1 MGSYARG
8 RLHVMTAD
16 ENCELLGKVPG
27 SFLLAHTC
35 HGAQGSSGAP
45 LVLMDDESAVM
56 VGIQVATGRRNG
68 TDVMLAISAPSIAER
83 QLH

>member
-1 MGSYARG
+1 
-8 RLHVMTAD
+8 MTAD
-16 ENCELLGKVPG
+16 QNCELLGEVPG

-45 LVLMDDESAVM
+45 LVLMDDESAVI
-56 VGIQVATGRRNG
+56 VGIQVATGHRNG